1 MHIRK
6 KSTSILRFCVFA
18 QIIQS
23 WKTLFSKSP
32 LGISAHV
39 HKNCHVSFKIWRI
52 CQHTKS
58 NNNGAQNTFTY
69 LKGNIQIVIN
79 LEVSA
84 HVRKK
89 LPCLYQVCVYAQ
101 IIQHWKT
108 LLSKITIRNF
118 CVCTQ
123 KLLCLYYRFAYMHKK
138 SNK

>member
-52 CQHTKS
+52 CQRTKS
-58 NNNGAQNTFTY
+58 NNNGAQNTYTY

-79 LEVSA
+79 LEVSV

-89 LPCLYQVCVYAQ
+89 TSLSLSSLRICTNNPALEDFV
-101 IIQHWKT
+101 IQNH
-108 LLSKITIRNF
+108 
-118 CVCTQ
+118 
-123 KLLCLYYRFAYMHKK
+123 Y
-138 SNK
+138 